1 MADGKELDA
10 AHKAGQQL
18 ESSQSQNPL
27 DYVFATTGYSE
38 EGKEAR
44 LCARESLHKSCSM
57 IAHSESRSI

>member
-38 EGKEAR
+38 EEKQAHQAGRDSVREQVKEEKR
-44 LCARESLHKSCSM
+44 KSFWD
-57 IAHSESRSI
+57 